1 MMCCALLSH
10 FSRARLFATPW
21 TAAHQA
27 PLSMGFSRQEYWSGL
42 PCPPPGD
49 LPDPGIELT
58 SPAWA
63 GGFFITEPPG
73 KPFLLDRF
81 TEWGLLLGGCKEPSR
96 CYRKKRTQMLK
107 YVSSTH
113 FKMVWS
119 FPKIGHACTYP
130 ACANVSFQFTTL
142 GRKKARFEV
151 HHPHRVHGED

>member
-1 MMCCALLSH
+1 ML
-10 FSRARLFATPW
+10 SRARLFATPW

-27 PLSMGFSRQEYWSGL
+27 PLSIGFSRQEYWSGL

-49 LPDPGIELT
+49 LPDPGIKLT
-58 SPAWA
+58 SPAWV

-73 KPFLLDRF
+73 KPFLMID
-81 TEWGLLLGGCKEPSR
+81 LLNEDFCLVAVKSHLGVIG
-96 CYRKKRTQMLK
+96 KRTQMLK

-151 HHPHRVHGED
+151 HRPHRVHGED